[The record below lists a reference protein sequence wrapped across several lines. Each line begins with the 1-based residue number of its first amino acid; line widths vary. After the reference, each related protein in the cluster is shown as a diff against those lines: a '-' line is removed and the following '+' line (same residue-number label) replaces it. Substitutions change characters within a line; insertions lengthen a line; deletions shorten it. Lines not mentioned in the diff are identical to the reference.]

1 MGYRDRWTLEGLL
14 GGAGVVGN
22 TQSALNI
29 FIGSSPIFGTSPAIL
44 HIANSM
50 GSTYVGPQ
58 PYPLTASRS
67 ATDAE

>member
-1 MGYRDRWTLEGLL
+1 MGYKDRCPLEGLP

-22 TQSALNI
+22 TQSAINF
-29 FIGSSPIFGTSPAIL
+29 FIASSPNFGTSPAIL

-50 GSTYVGPQ
+50 GSTYVGPE

-67 ATDAE
+67 TADAE